1 LSPESPEPIGGLSHI
16 CTTPVSELHIEDL
29 ESPEEISF
37 LDLILSPTRGQY
49 QLDSMML
56 RC

>member
-1 LSPESPEPIGGLSHI
+1 LSPESAEPIGGLSHI
-16 CTTPVSELHIEDL
+16 CTTPVSELHIEDF
-29 ESPEEISF
+29 ESPEKFLF

-56 RC
+56 LC